1 MRRLRKEKRRLT
13 RKMRAQRGG
22 ADIRSIEDWLSAV
35 GKTPIFAK
43 TTDEVKPDMER
54 AEETLRLGEYRMEN
68 LADSALKLP
77 PGSDGTVEPNF
88 NINIKDSTAEP
99 KDIRAEGAGL
109 LVSWK
114 DFMFGNPSPTPV
126 DFKEYIQQLMS
137 PETTQERVDPDF
149 IRYTMAHLM
158 RVENKLR
165 GFTDKEPISSLA
177 DDAKYPLFVWSL
189 MMNLPDGEPV
199 PELVPSSKES
209 APASLTEQAS

>member
-1 MRRLRKEKRRLT
+1 
-13 RKMRAQRGG
+13 MRAQRGG
-22 ADIRSIEDWLSAV
+22 ADIRSIEDWLTAV

-43 TTDEVKPDMER
+43 TTDEVKPDPSR
-54 AEETLRLGEYRMEN
+54 AEASLRLGEYRMEN
-68 LADSALKLP
+68 LADSSLKLP
-77 PGSDGTVEPNF
+77 PVTTGPIDSDF
-88 NINIKDSTAEP
+88 DINKKDPSPEP
-99 KDIRAEGAGL
+99 KDVRAEGAGL

-114 DFMFGNPSPTPV
+114 DFMFGNPSPTPA
-126 DFKEYIQQLMS
+126 DFKEYMEQLMS
-137 PETTQERVDPDF
+137 PDVTQERVDPDF

-199 PELVPSSKES
+199 PELVPPPKES
-209 APASLTEQAS
+209 APAAPTEQAS